1 MYLLCECSQGED
13 EAGRKERLP
22 SYRLVTD
29 TRGWNAQELMHTIA
43 GFSGVIR
50 PMVYVTGKGSSVTI
64 VERKERV
71 IRLVS

>member
-1 MYLLCECSQGED
+1 
-13 EAGRKERLP
+13 
-22 SYRLVTD
+22 
-29 TRGWNAQELMHTIA
+29 MHTVA